1 MFAVLPAVATLW
13 VSSVSVAEAPGKEWN
28 VIDERRGITVSRKE
42 QPDCGLPAFR
52 GKGTIQG
59 DVVQI
64 LALMLDSDAVEQW
77 AYGVDDARRLKRINE
92 NQDLIYLYSD
102 IPWPVRD
109 RDMIVRRTVTV
120 IKPGEEFRIDLKC
133 EPDAVPEKS
142 GVVRVRKCSS
152 GFHLRRITADTTEID
167 YDMSLDPA
175 GLLPKWAANYVAK
188 TVPYKTLIT
197 LEERADKSRAKY
209 EAVIQRWSTAT
220 F

>member
-1 MFAVLPAVATLW
+1 M
-13 VSSVSVAEAPGKEWN
+13 SVAEAPSKPWE
-28 VIDERRGITVSRKE
+28 VIDERRGITISRRE

-52 GKGTIQG
+52 GKGAVQG
-59 DVVQI
+59 SVVQI

-77 AYGVDDARRLKRINE
+77 AYGVDDAKRLKRINE

-109 RDMIVRRTVTV
+109 RDMIVVRTVTV
-120 IKPGEEFRIDLKC
+120 IKPGEEFHIDLKC
-133 EPDAVPEKS
+133 APEAVPEKS

-152 GFHLRRITADTTEID
+152 GFHLTRLTADTTEID

-175 GLLPKWAANYVAK
+175 GLLPKWAASYVSK
-188 TVPYKTLIT
+188 TVPYKTLVT
-197 LEERADKSRAKY
+197 LEERADKTRGKY
-209 EAVIQRWSTAT
+209 EAVVQRWSTAT